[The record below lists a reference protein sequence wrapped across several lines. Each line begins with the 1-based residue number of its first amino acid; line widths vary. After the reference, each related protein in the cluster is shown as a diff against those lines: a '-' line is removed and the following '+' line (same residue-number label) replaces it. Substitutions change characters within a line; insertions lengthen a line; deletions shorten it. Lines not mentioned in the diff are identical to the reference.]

1 MTFIKNTW
9 KKWLVLAKIIGNFQS
24 QIIFS
29 IFYIFI
35 LGVFGVAFRF
45 FSDPLNIKTKSL
57 SKKKSNFSSWDHPF
71 EDIKQA
77 RKQF

>member
-35 LGVFGVAFRF
+35 LGIFGIIFRF
-45 FSDPLNIKTKSL
+45 FKDPLFI
-57 SKKKSNFSSWDHPF
+57 KKKSIKKKKTNFSTWEHPI
-71 EDIKQA
+71 EDLTQA